1 MKTKLINIF
10 VLLSSIF
17 NYNIAQVAPAY
28 SPYTLEYGGIELST
42 NSTYIST
49 DDFEIDFRENAN
61 LTVYPNQFI
70 WRLELILH
78 EFKTGNL
85 EISNWNIKKKRRQ
98 YNIKKISSNE
108 GQ

>member
-28 SPYTLEYGGIELST
+28 SPYTLEYGGIELPTSSI
-42 NSTYIST
+42 NIST
-49 DDFEIDFRENAN
+49 DDFEIYFRENAN

-70 WRLELILH
+70 WRLELILP
-78 EFKTGNL
+78 EFKTGHL
-85 EISNWNIKKKRRQ
+85 AISNWNIPEGED
-98 YNIKKISSNE
+98 YLSSMI
-108 GQ
+108 

>member
-28 SPYTLEYGGIELST
+28 SPYTLEYGGIELSI
-42 NSTYIST
+42 NSIYIST

-78 EFKTGNL
+78 EFRSGHL
-85 EISNWNIKKKRRQ
+85 AISNWNIP
-98 YNIKKISSNE
+98 S
-108 GQ
+108 